1 MKTATT
7 FPIFSNYLPPTQSFS
22 IARPFILGL
31 AFIGL
36 LFIVNACQQPAPQEE
51 ELLSAGTPE
60 SQGVSSTSIL
70 DFVNAAEKE
79 QPDALH
85 SLMIVRH
92 GKTIAQGWWNP
103 YNPDSPHLLYSLSKS
118 FTSTAIGLAVEEKLL
133 STDDLVTSFFPDI
146 ATDTTD
152 NNLKAMRIHDLLRM
166 NTGHLDDATGRT
178 RVGGD
183 DWVANFLALP
193 VERKPGTIFVYN
205 SAATYMLSAILQKV
219 TGQTVVEYLQPRLFD
234 PLEIKPPTW
243 ESDPKGIN
251 VGGWGLS
258 VTTRDIAKFGQLYL
272 QKGKWNGQQ
281 IISEAWVD
289 KATSYQTSN
298 GSNPESDWEQG
309 YGYQFW
315 RSRHN
320 SYRGDGAF
328 GQYCIVMPEQDAV
341 IAITS
346 GSKDMPGILNL
357 VWTHLLP
364 AMKESPLAEDTA
376 SQKALTEKLTSLK
389 ISVVEGEN
397 TAAISEE
404 INGQTFKFAENPL
417 GLEKV
422 SFSKAGENMTITFTN
437 ASGDQVVPVG
447 FRSNEKSQFTL
458 PRMGT
463 MQIASSGAWISQD
476 TYSVTMISYESPHAI
491 TLSFTFKGKEME
503 CQFEQNVSL
512 GSTKMPPIKATLM
525 KELSPVL

>member
-1 MKTATT
+1 MKTTSG
-7 FPIFSNYLPPTQSFS
+7 FIFSRTQPKPFS
-22 IARPFILGL
+22 VSNTKHFILHL
-31 AFIGL
+31 WFFGL
-36 LFIVNACQQPAPQEE
+36 LFLVNACQQPAAPEE
-51 ELLSAGTPE
+51 ELLSESTPE
-60 SQGVSSTSIL
+60 AQGVSSTSIL

-118 FTSTAIGLAVEEKLL
+118 FTSTAIGLAVEEKQL

-166 NTGHLDDATGRT
+166 NTGHLDDATGRL
-178 RVGGD
+178 RRGGD
-183 DWVANFLALP
+183 DWAANFLALP

-219 TGQTVVEYLQPRLFD
+219 TGQTLVEYLHPRLFD

-258 VTTRDIAKFGQLYL
+258 LTTKDIAKFGQLYL
-272 QKGKWNGQQ
+272 QKGKWNGRQ
-281 IISEAWVD
+281 IIPEAWLD

-315 RSRHN
+315 RCRHN
-320 SYRGDGAF
+320 AYRGDGAF

-346 GSKDMPGILNL
+346 GSKDMPGVLNL
-357 VWTHLLP
+357 VWNHLLP
-364 AMKESPLAEDTA
+364 AMKEAPLPEDTA
-376 SQKALTEKLTSLK
+376 SYRDLTDKFASLK

-397 TAAISEE
+397 SSEVLQE
-404 INGQTFKFAENPL
+404 INELTFKFAENPL
-417 GLEKV
+417 GLQKV
-422 SFSKAGENMTITFTN
+422 SFSKADENMTITFTN

-447 FRSNEKSQFTL
+447 FKANEKSQFTM

-463 MQIASSGAWISQD
+463 MQIASSGAWTNPD
-476 TYSVTMISYESPHAI
+476 TYRVSMISYESPH
-491 TLSFTFKGKEME
+491 TLTMKFTFKGKEIE
-503 CQFEQNVSL
+503 CQVEQNVSL
-512 GSTKMPPIKATLM
+512 SGAKMPPIKATLM
-525 KELSPVL
+525 KELSPAL